1 MEMIALV
8 QRVRQARVAVD
19 GDTIANIGCGI
30 LALVAAE
37 KSDTWP
43 QAEKLAEKLL
53 NYRIFPD
60 DNGRMN
66 LSLRDTGHS
75 LLLVS
80 QFTLAANTRKGNRPG
95 FDNAMPPELAEPF
108 FARFCTHLQTLHTG
122 DVQTGRFA
130 ADMQVAL
137 INDGPVTFWLQS

>member
-1 MEMIALV
+1 MIALV
-8 QRVRQARVAVD
+8 QRVKQASVSVNNEI
-19 GDTIANIGCGI
+19 IAEVGVGM
-30 LALVAAE
+30 LAFIAAE
-37 KSDTWP
+37 KADQWP

-60 DNGRMN
+60 AQDRMN
-66 LSLRDTGHS
+66 LSLRDTGHE

-95 FDNAMPPELAEPF
+95 FDNAMPPELAAPF
-108 FARFCTHLQTLHTG
+108 FSKFCAHLEALHPHK
-122 DVQTGRFA
+122 VQTGRFA

-137 INDGPVTFWLQS
+137 MNDGPVTFWLQS